1 MKAPKK
7 IELTKE
13 QLFNLAPK
21 YIADTAV
28 MTLRGFNTVYLI
40 HEWYQWYCC
49 TCIPDRKIDESA
61 TIYIIKDSAV
71 YTQKERWLNYI
82 NVFRDYPVTH
92 EIRRNY
98 GELRAA
104 VRAGKRRWI
113 FPGWGM
119 LYGHR
124 PEAPGRQGRLI
135 FRGFLP
141 VRLGI
146 ERFVRPELRF

>member
-28 MTLRGFNTVYLI
+28 MTLR
-40 HEWYQWYCC
+40 
-49 TCIPDRKIDESA
+49 A

-98 GELRAA
+98 G
-104 VRAGKRRWI
+104 GN
-113 FPGWGM
+113 
-119 LYGHR
+119 
-124 PEAPGRQGRLI
+124 
-135 FRGFLP
+135 
-141 VRLGI
+141 
-146 ERFVRPELRF
+146 

>member
-40 HEWYQWYCC
+40 IHEWYQWHCC
-49 TCIPDRKIDESA
+49 TCIPNRKIDESA

-82 NVFRDYPVTH
+82 NVFRDYP
-92 EIRRNY
+92 R
-98 GELRAA
+98 
-104 VRAGKRRWI
+104 
-113 FPGWGM
+113 
-119 LYGHR
+119 
-124 PEAPGRQGRLI
+124 
-135 FRGFLP
+135 
-141 VRLGI
+141 
-146 ERFVRPELRF
+146 

>member
-28 MTLRGFNTVYLI
+28 MTLRGFDTVYLI

-104 VRAGKRRWI
+104 VRAGKKAVDI
-113 FPGWGM
+113 S
-119 LYGHR
+119 
-124 PEAPGRQGRLI
+124 
-135 FRGFLP
+135 
-141 VRLGI
+141 RLGNVI
-146 ERFVRPELRF
+146 WA

>member
-28 MTLRGFNTVYLI
+28 MTLRGFNAVYLI

-49 TCIPDRKIDESA
+49 TCLPDRKIDESA

-82 NVFRDYPVTH
+82 NVFRELPSNA
-92 EIRRNY
+92 RNPQ
-98 GELRAA
+98 ELRGTEGGYA
-104 VRAGKRRWI
+104 RREKGGGYFPAGECYMGIGRR
-113 FPGWGM
+113 P
-119 LYGHR
+119 
-124 PEAPGRQGRLI
+124 PEGREGYSSG
-135 FRGFLP
+135 GFSLCAWA
-141 VRLGI
+141 
-146 ERFVRPELRF
+146 